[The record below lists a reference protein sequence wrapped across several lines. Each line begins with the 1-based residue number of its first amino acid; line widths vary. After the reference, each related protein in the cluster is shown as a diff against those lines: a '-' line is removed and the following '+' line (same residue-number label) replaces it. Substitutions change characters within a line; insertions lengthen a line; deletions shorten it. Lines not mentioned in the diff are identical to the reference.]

1 MSFYSSFTFAISFAT
16 MPEIKNTASLLQ
28 NWRVK
33 RVSQQRQ
40 NAPKCTKLNIHFQ
53 KFSGGDTP
61 GPPFSLGGEGRKKGK
76 KKIGGE
82 SPLPPLPNPG
92 SAPASI
98 SST

>member
-61 GPPFSLGGEGRKKGK
+61 GPPFSLGGEGRKKGG
-76 KKIGGE
+76 GGE
-82 SPLPPLPNPG
+82 MGGGIAPPPVPNPG
-92 SAPASI
+92 SAPAC
-98 SST
+98 